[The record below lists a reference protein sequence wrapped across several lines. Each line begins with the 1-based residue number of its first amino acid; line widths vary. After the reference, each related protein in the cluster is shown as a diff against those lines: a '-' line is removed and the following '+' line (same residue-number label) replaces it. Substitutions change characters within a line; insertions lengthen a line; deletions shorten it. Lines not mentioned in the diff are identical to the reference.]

1 MGRSQLA
8 INIPAPLLE
17 RLRAAAAE
25 RGVTYSSL
33 VLLWIEAGLDAGLDA
48 PKPDLDT
55 RLDALEQRLDALAAS
70 PVRVI
75 PATPKPVAPIPQ
87 AGDAQPLRP
96 LLGADGITTVEL
108 AKRTGT
114 NRAAWNT
121 WASKATPGDVRHHP
135 QAGSWQL
142 IGKAAPASGGP
153 ERWLWRLETAS

>member
-1 MGRSQLA
+1 MGRSQLS

-33 VLLWIEAGLDAGLDA
+33 VLQWIEAGLGA
-48 PKPDLDT
+48 PRSDLAA

-75 PATPKPVAPIPQ
+75 PATPKPVAPIPRM
-87 AGDAQPLRP
+87 GDAAPLQP
-96 LLGADGITTVEL
+96 LLGADGITTAEL
-108 AKRTGT
+108 ALKTCT

-153 ERWLWRLETAS
+153 ERWLWRLETPS

>member
-1 MGRSQLA
+1 VGRSQLA

-33 VLLWIEAGLDAGLDA
+33 VLQWIEAGLGAGLGA
-48 PKPDLDT
+48 SKPDLDT
-55 RLDALEQRLDALAAS
+55 RLDALEQRLDALATS

-75 PATPKPVAPIPQ
+75 PVTPKPVAPIPHM
-87 AGDAQPLRP
+87 GDAPPLQP
-96 LLGADGITTVEL
+96 LLGADGITTAEL
-108 AKRTGT
+108 ALSTGT

-153 ERWLWRLETAS
+153 ERWLWRLEAPS